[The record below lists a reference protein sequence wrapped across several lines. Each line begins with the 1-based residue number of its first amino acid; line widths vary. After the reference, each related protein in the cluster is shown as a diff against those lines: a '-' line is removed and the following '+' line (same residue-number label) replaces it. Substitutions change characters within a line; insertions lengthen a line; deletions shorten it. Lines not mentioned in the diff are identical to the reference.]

1 MLFRSKDHA
10 IGKLRAQVEI
20 LEHPEDFV
28 VNESVYGKSLPFL
41 GTTGQLFVQYSAKG
55 LSVYKWNGD
64 AWLAVDKE
72 QNSSYLLDD
81 PVTDGIIT
89 TLATSELDWETLTPR
104 EQEALEPLLK
114 DGFKLARR

>member
-1 MLFRSKDHA
+1 MP
-10 IGKLRAQVEI
+10 AQ
-20 LEHPEDFV
+20 
-28 VNESVYGKSLPFL
+28 
-41 GTTGQLFVQYSAKG
+41 GTTGQLFVQYSANG

-64 AWLAVDKE
+64 NWLAVDKE

-89 TLATSELDWETLTPR
+89 TLATSELDWEVLTPR

-114 DGFKLARR
+114 DDFKIGRR